1 MIEGSSTGL
10 SLSVDSHWWIYG
22 DDDVC
27 KTISNTGE
35 IQEQDCE
42 APSDDTSIM
51 RKPLCQLGTAK
62 DLKIDR
68 LLIVFFLKRTEM

>member
-1 MIEGSSTGL
+1 M
-10 SLSVDSHWWIYG
+10 DSHWWIYG

-51 RKPLCQLGTAK
+51 RKPLCQLGIAK
-62 DLKIDR
+62 DLR
-68 LLIVFFLKRTEM
+68 